1 MLILQ
6 LYSGYV
12 IYYKLN
18 LKYYYYYFRVCS
30 NKYYCL
36 LKKKNKDV
44 YPILVVCVQCLLFI
58 TSVYNYKNQA
68 ILQLY
73 SDYVMY
79 YKPNLKHYYYFC
91 VCSNKYYCLL
101 KKKNDVYP
109 ILVVC
114 VQCPLYI
121 ISIYNYKCQALLQ
134 LYSDYVMYYKSGFK
148 HYYYYYY
155 YFCSNKYY
163 CLLKKKQ
170 ECLSH
175 IGCMCLVFIT
185 PVYNYKC

>member
-79 YKPNLKHYYYFC
+79 YKPNLKHYYYYFR
-91 VCSNKYYCLL
+91 VCSNKYYYLL
-101 KKKNDVYP
+101 KKKNDG
-109 ILVVC
+109 C
-114 VQCPLYI
+114 K
-121 ISIYNYKCQALLQ
+121 SIPTNQDGNCKILQ
-134 LYSDYVMYYKSGFK
+134 LMVDHVMVRQSFL
-148 HYYYYYY
+148 
-155 YFCSNKYY
+155 SS
-163 CLLKKKQ
+163 LK
-170 ECLSH
+170 
-175 IGCMCLVFIT
+175 
-185 PVYNYKC
+185 P